1 MLETEPS
8 GVRWFYCRDAHVDD
22 RLGTGRAV
30 QPVEE
35 RVTAN
40 SDGTSRRCCSAA
52 QEQRCGDRGR
62 MVIGFEL
69 GPSATLPSSNCPV
82 ILLPGWAKSS
92 VSGLSVE
99 VNIAPRAVEALRRP
113 GAPSEQGVQP
123 MTTVTNSR
131 IGI

>member
-1 MLETEPS
+1 MPAFKSSALAVDV
-8 GVRWFYCRDAHVDD
+8 GVIDVMRADDAQAF
-22 RLGTGRAV
+22 G
-30 QPVEE
+30 
-35 RVTAN
+35 
-40 SDGTSRRCCSAA
+40 
-52 QEQRCGDRGR
+52 EQLRGK
-62 MVIGFEL
+62 VIGFEL

-92 VSGLSVE
+92 VPGLSVE